1 MPAVQ
6 LKPIY
11 GDDRMLNNLEELFIE
26 IGERSDW
33 PECYDKVE
41 IVRSRIDC
49 YADKLIEKYDPI
61 QMWDFKRQVE
71 RWLNNID
78 DVDEKFMLLN
88 SLTYFTFFNR
98 DHYEAL
104 YREALNGV
112 IAQWLI
118 DINRIDICTMNL
130 DANIEKAIGS
140 TLFSAATDS
149 MEISAF
155 CHTNGITN
163 KERSV
168 WFGEI
173 DKEDTLEQLQQ
184 KANEWSAK
192 LKRWGRKQVVVLEDF
207 IGSGKQIKPLIDF
220 LASMNELKTLIVP
233 LTICPQGDYAIR
245 KHIEQNNLKNVFYAP
260 VTVLPDDLVLG
271 KDTENRNEIL
281 IRLKKFAQDYHD
293 RVIGTSRRTS
303 PTYLGFGGIGALFA
317 KYTNCPNNS
326 LPLFWYS
333 ENEDW
338 TPLFRRNERK
348 NDG

>member
-1 MPAVQ
+1 M
-6 LKPIY
+6 Y
-11 GDDRMLNNLEELFIE
+11 GDDPMLNSLEELFIE

-33 PECYDKVE
+33 PEYYDKVE

-49 YADKLIEKYDPI
+49 YANKLIEKYDPV

-71 RWLNNID
+71 RWLDNID

-112 IAQWLI
+112 ITQWLI
-118 DINRIDICTMNL
+118 DICRIDICTMSL
-130 DANIEKAIGS
+130 GADIEKAIGN

-163 KERSV
+163 KHRPV
-168 WFGEI
+168 WFGII
-173 DKEDTLEQLQQ
+173 DKEDTLDQLQQ
-184 KANEWSAK
+184 KASIWSTT
-192 LKRWGRKQVVVLEDF
+192 LKGWGRKQVVVLEDF

-220 LASMNELKTLIVP
+220 LASMYELKALIVP
-233 LTICPQGDYAIR
+233 LTICPQGDCAIR
-245 KHIEQNNLKNVFYAP
+245 EYVAQKRFKNVFYAP

-271 KDTENRNEIL
+271 KDIANRNEIL
-281 IRLKKFAQDYHD
+281 VRLKKFAQDYHD
-293 RVIGTSRRTS
+293 KVIGTSPRST
-303 PTYLGFGGIGALFA
+303 PTYLGFGDIGALFA

-326 LPLFWYS
+326 LPLFWYG
-333 ENEDW
+333 ENVD
-338 TPLFRRNERK
+338 
-348 NDG
+348 

>member
-1 MPAVQ
+1 MST
-6 LKPIY
+6 I
-11 GDDRMLNNLEELFIE
+11 LEELFIE

-41 IVRSRIDC
+41 IVRSRIDS
-49 YADKLIEKYDPI
+49 YANKIIEKYDPI

-71 RWLNNID
+71 RWLDNID

-104 YREALNGV
+104 YREALNGA
-112 IAQWLI
+112 ITQWLI
-118 DINRIDICTMNL
+118 DINRIDICTMSL
-130 DANIEKAIGS
+130 DADIEKAIGS

-163 KERSV
+163 KNRPV
-168 WFGEI
+168 WFGVV
-173 DKEDTLEQLQQ
+173 DKEDTLEQLEQ
-184 KANEWSAK
+184 KANEWSAQ

-207 IGSGKQIKPLIDF
+207 IGSGNQIRPLIYF
-220 LASMNELKTLIVP
+220 LASMYEFKTLIVP
-233 LTICPQGDYAIR
+233 LTICPQGNYAIR
-245 KHIEQNNLKNVFYAP
+245 EYIKQKELKNIFYAP

-271 KDTENRNEIL
+271 KDNEDRNEIL
-281 IRLKKFAQDYHD
+281 IRLKEFAQNYHD
-293 RVIGTSRRTS
+293 KVVGTSQRTTA
-303 PTYLGFGGIGALFA
+303 PTYLGFGDIGALFA

-326 LPLFWYS
+326 LPLFWYG
-333 ENEDW
+333 ENVDW
-338 TPLFRRNERK
+338 APLFRRNERK